1 MRYDVRKYLSHYPNV
16 RGMIEDIP
24 EQLWDV
30 FLPES
35 EGDLPDMEA
44 NVMAFKKRSNEREQA
59 MALQKLC
66 GLEFRPNEE
75 LNVTEAKVRIQG
87 LKYRKIYEEHREKD
101 EE

>member
-1 MRYDVRKYLSHYPNV
+1 MKYDVKKYLSHYPNV
-16 RGMIEDIP
+16 KAMLEDIP
-24 EQLWDV
+24 QELWEL

-44 NVMAFKKRSNEREQA
+44 NVMAFKARANEREQI

-75 LNVTEAKVRIQG
+75 LKTTEAKVRIQG
-87 LKYRKIYEEHREKD
+87 IKQRKIYEQFRNRD
-101 EE
+101 DD